1 MSGDPMWSEETRETE
16 PSFQVNGVQDG
27 TEHQPAPEHPVDPEE
42 SVEFDPKHRTAFD
55 GLLYLGYLTRT
66 FTWMGHTFTIKTL
79 NNEEILAVGQ
89 YCRRWGDTLAA
100 SKGYQITMCAM
111 ALVSVDGRLM
121 PQPLG
126 PGQPLLEQLNQ
137 RYEAIKGWFGVTF
150 DAIYQQY
157 LGLEERQSTILE
169 AMGKAHGQGPTQ
181 IPG

>member
-55 GLLYLGYLTRT
+55 GLLYLGYLSRT
-66 FTWMGHTFTIKTL
+66 FQWMGHSFTIKTL

-100 SKGYQITMCAM
+100 SKGYQTTVCAM
-111 ALVSVDGRLM
+111 ALVSVDERPMPAQLGTETLM
-121 PQPLG
+121 
-126 PGQPLLEQLNQ
+126 EQLAR
-137 RYEAIKGWFGVTF
+137 RYAVVKGWYGVAF
-150 DAIYQQY
+150 DAIYSEY
-157 LGLEERQSTILE
+157 LLLEEQQAAVLE
-169 AMGKAHGQGPTQ
+169 AMGKAHGQGPSL